1 MPYAHDGRYNDGRI
15 SLSGK
20 GRVEGAVI
28 IICPA
33 CGARNRVPDASARGK
48 KYSCHRCKNTLPHG
62 ARAAVA
68 ADGTASLREAGLKPT
83 ASGWKVVGVVV
94 ICMTIVGLL
103 GGSGWAIAGKVSLNS
118 REGLEIVMYPN
129 EILRATAEPVDGVGE
144 EEQELAALMENTLR
158 KLEAARLSAPQ
169 VGVSKRLVVVKLARR
184 SRVGLAPDYEVVA
197 MVNPE
202 ISQCE
207 GTSTA
212 VEGCLSLPRGE
223 EIEVTRCQSIS
234 VRYMTLE
241 GQEALLEETGLNARQ
256 IQHEIDHLDGILV
269 IDYAKRFNFNSKL
282 VAATGVYVL
291 ALAIAVGLYT
301 RRIFKDQKRAS

>member
-1 MPYAHDGRYNDGRI
+1 M
-15 SLSGK
+15 
-20 GRVEGAVI
+20 
-28 IICPA
+28 
-33 CGARNRVPDASARGK
+33 
-48 KYSCHRCKNTLPHG
+48 
-62 ARAAVA
+62 
-68 ADGTASLREAGLKPT
+68 
-83 ASGWKVVGVVV
+83 
-94 ICMTIVGLL
+94 
-103 GGSGWAIAGKVSLNS
+103 
-118 REGLEIVMYPN
+118 MYPN
-129 EILRATAEPVDGVGE
+129 EILRETAEPVDGVGE

-158 KLEAARLSAPQ
+158 KLEAAGLSAPQ

-291 ALAIAVGLYT
+291 ALAVAVGLYT